1 MAKVPYDYES
11 ITVADSAIGLT
22 SAKFL
27 LAQSVEMTLE
37 TAQIRVRFDGTNPSS
52 SEGHIIDVG
61 SVIHLN
67 EASQLSRFNA
77 IRTGAASGGLKVTYF
92 K

>member
-1 MAKVPYDYES
+1 MARVPFDFES
-11 ITVADSAIGLT
+11 ITVADSSIGLT
-22 SAKFL
+22 SAKHL

-37 TAQIRVRFDGTNPSS
+37 TAQIRVRFDGTAPTA
-52 SEGHIIDVG
+52 SEGHIVDVG

-77 IRTGAASGGLKVTYF
+77 IRTGATSGVLKVTYF